1 MMKALIVA
9 LSLLASPLFAF
20 ERGVVMSV
28 QDRAR
33 VRAPEIQ
40 GGRGWLNTDKPLS
53 LAALKG
59 KIVLLDFW
67 TYGCINCIHI
77 IPDLKKLEA
86 KYANQLVVI
95 GVHSAKFQN
104 EKETENIRRII
115 LRYEIE
121 HPVYNDS
128 EFAVWQQYG
137 VRAWPTQVLID
148 PAGYVVGAISG
159 EGNYEIIDQA
169 IAKLVAESR
178 KRGELN
184 EQPLNLVLER
194 AKVGDLPLA
203 FPGKILADAATD
215 RLFIADSNHNRIV
228 ITKLDG
234 TLAEVIGTSVPGAAD
249 GPYDKASFYRPQGL
263 VLSGDS
269 LYVADTENH
278 LIRRIDLKS
287 RVVETIAGTGVQS
300 REYFKTGPARTIA
313 LNSPWDLQLAG
324 QTLYIAMAG
333 PHQIWKLDLAKN
345 EVSTFAGSGREAR
358 LDGPLLESGF
368 AQPSGMAILGQT
380 LYVADSESNIIRAID
395 LPSGQVKTLVG
406 GDLFEFGD
414 VDGTRDDV
422 RLQHPLGLLVSGNK
436 LLIADTYNHKIKEL
450 DPDKKRVASLFGTGK
465 PGQADG
471 KSASF
476 YEPGGLTL
484 ANDKLYIADTN
495 NHAVRVID
503 LKTKQTSTLK
513 INGLTPPAQSF
524 AAAEN
529 AVAPNAEEIKTS
541 PQQLR
546 AGPNAT
552 LEINVELPPGYHLNP
567 MAPQRYKIS
576 VDDPKTIV
584 IDEKLAARSS
594 KDLKLPLRIPLNA
607 VNAGSAN
614 LNAQVTLFYCRE
626 DNTGTCRIKTLV
638 WKQPV
643 QVTAD
648 ASAASEVRLRGK
660 LTTD

>member
-1 MMKALIVA
+1 
-9 LSLLASPLFAF
+9 
-20 ERGVVMSV
+20 MSA

-59 KIVLLDFW
+59 KVVLLDFW

-128 EFAVWQQYG
+128 EFAVWQSYG

-148 PAGYVVGAISG
+148 PAGYVVGAASG
-159 EGNYEIIDQA
+159 EGNYEVIDQA
-169 IAKLVAESR
+169 VAKLVDEFR

-184 EQPLNLVLER
+184 EEPLKLVLER

-203 FPGKILADAATD
+203 FPGKIVADAAGD

-234 TLAEVIGTSVPGAAD
+234 TLVETIGTGEPGATD
-249 GPYDKASFYRPQGL
+249 GEFAKASFYRPQGL
-263 VLSGDS
+263 AFSGDS

-278 LIRRIDLKS
+278 LIRRVDLKS
-287 RVVETIAGTGVQS
+287 RTVATVAGTGQQTHD
-300 REYFKTGPARTIA
+300 YLFKSGPARTSA
-313 LNSPWDLQLAG
+313 LSSPWDLQLVG
-324 QTLYIAMAG
+324 RTLYIAMAG
-333 PHQIWKLDLAKN
+333 PHQIWKLDLDTN
-345 EVSTFAGSGREAR
+345 EVARFAGSGREAR
-358 LDGPLLESGF
+358 LDGSLQEAGF
-368 AQPSGMAILGQT
+368 AQPSGMAAIGQT

-395 LPSGQVKTLVG
+395 TTGGQVKTLVG

-414 VDGTRDDV
+414 VDGTGDDV
-422 RLQHPLGLLVSGNK
+422 RLQHPLGLLAYGDK

-450 DPDKKRVASLFGTGK
+450 DPKRERVTSLFGTGK

-471 KSASF
+471 ASPSF
-476 YEPGGLTL
+476 YEPGGLAL
-484 ANDKLYIADTN
+484 ANGKLYVADTN
-495 NHAVRVID
+495 NHAIRVVD
-503 LKTKQTSTLK
+503 LKTKQASTLK
-513 INGLTPPAQSF
+513 INGLTPPAKNVSESD
-524 AAAEN
+524 ASA
-529 AVAPNAEEIKTS
+529 APNAEEIKT
-541 PQQLR
+541 PAQQLR
-546 AGPNAT
+546 TGANAV
-552 LEINVELPPGYHLNP
+552 LEINVDLPEGYHLNP
-567 MAPQRYKIS
+567 LAPQRYKIS
-576 VDDPKTIV
+576 VDNGKTISV
-584 IDEKLAARSS
+584 DEKVASRSA
-594 KDLKLPLRIPLNA
+594 KDLKLPLRIPLNIIKT
-607 VNAGSAN
+607 GSTN
-614 LNAQVTLFYCRE
+614 LRAQATLFYCRE

-638 WKQPV
+638 WQIPIE
-643 QVTAD
+643 VTANEN
-648 ASAASEVRLRGK
+648 APNEVKVHGK